1 MYQNMMKNI
10 ESRLNQIQDQEKKK
24 LISTIIKNEK
34 WYRDINFDT
43 YISIMQD
50 LGYNQ
55 NEAKDIYVLLNSKET
70 N

>member
-1 MYQNMMKNI
+1 MMKNI

-55 NEAKDIYVLLNSKET
+55 NEAKDIYVILNSKET